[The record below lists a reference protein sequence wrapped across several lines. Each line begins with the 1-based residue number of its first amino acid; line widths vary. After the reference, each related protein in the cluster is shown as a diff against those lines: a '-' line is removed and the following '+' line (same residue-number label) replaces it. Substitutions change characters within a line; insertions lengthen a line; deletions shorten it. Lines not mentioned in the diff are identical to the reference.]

1 MAVQLT
7 MRVVSDITCRV
18 DVLVI
23 ISGGT
28 VRDRRKR
35 ERERE
40 GDGQCN
46 HSESYIQTV
55 LRYIQICKTNIVY
68 THMLQQLWYPHIYIA
83 RQV

>member
-7 MRVVSDITCRV
+7 MRVVSDITCRE

-55 LRYIQICKTNIVY
+55 LRYKFAKPILSIHICFNNY
-68 THMLQQLWYPHIYIA
+68 GTHTSI
-83 RQV
+83 